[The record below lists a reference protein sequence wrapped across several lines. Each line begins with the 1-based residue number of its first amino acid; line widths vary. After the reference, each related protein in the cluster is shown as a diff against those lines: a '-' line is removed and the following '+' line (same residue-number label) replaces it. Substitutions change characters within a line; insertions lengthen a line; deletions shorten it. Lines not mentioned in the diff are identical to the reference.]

1 MTTLSVLE
9 RGSLLDRMIW
19 IASLYD
25 LDGDGFITREDLEDV
40 IFSVRERFLFLTRVT
55 ISINS
60 SS

>member
-19 IASLYD
+19 IAGLYD

-40 IFSVRERFLFLTRVT
+40 ILSVREMSV
-55 ISINS
+55 NV
-60 SS
+60 

>member
-19 IASLYD
+19 IAGLYD

-40 IFSVRERFLFLTRVT
+40 IFSVREMSVYV
-55 ISINS
+55 
-60 SS
+60 